1 MTESYSILEL
11 QDQYYVGVYSA
22 NVEYFSIGKH
32 IGVAYS
38 AVKDALEKH
47 GIKNEI
53 RSAPAVR
60 FDNKKEKT
68 IDIYAGFF
76 VSEPEKVVHALEG
89 ALRLSKLPAGKY
101 AKKVMVGGYEKLPM
115 VWGEFMKEL
124 QGKNPCDPYEVYLS
138 HNSEDSEKT
147 VTELWCRLKL
157 E

>member
-11 QDQYYVGVYSA
+11 QDQYYVGIYSA

-38 AVKDALEKH
+38 TIKDALEKY
-47 GIKNEI
+47 GIKGAI

-76 VSEPEKVVHALEG
+76 VSEPE
-89 ALRLSKLPAGKY
+89 
-101 AKKVMVGGYEKLPM
+101 
-115 VWGEFMKEL
+115 
-124 QGKNPCDPYEVYLS
+124 Q
-138 HNSEDSEKT
+138 NS
-147 VTELWCRLKL
+147 
-157 E
+157 